1 MSLPLTR
8 AASER
13 SRARV
18 ANVPNL
24 RRELATCA
32 VAAVAPAGHVR
43 VVDAVAG
50 GFAGPYLRIGARVTR
65 LTQDG
70 DDAGPLDAPFHSV
83 VIGRRRVG
91 VRADDADVI
100 VWDGGGG
107 IDARWLASRLAP
119 GGVLV
124 LPRSCSAALTGLELR
139 HGPAATDE
147 VMLAY
152 DRRPARPIPE
162 ALLELDR
169 TMCVDRSRVL
179 GALSRAPW
187 IGPTAIAER
196 PAELA
201 AANADLLAALRT
213 QLRWGEP
220 DVRTLPWPEVTTHA
234 DASPGCDV
242 LAIMPHPDD
251 ETIYAG
257 GTIAGLS
264 RAGKTVNL
272 VVATDGAGGRGGP
285 DLARRRAVE
294 LLEATRILGVASV
307 QTLNWEDTGK
317 YRDAE
322 RTEPATAA
330 DAITAWT
337 LRQSLSDLIRV
348 IREHRPTTVLTL
360 DPELDPNLSLHGH
373 HLALGALVAVAFHLA
388 ADPEV
393 APAAGPAWAAAE
405 HRVIGSPY
413 VPSEADDVVAVD
425 VATKRRALGAHASQ
439 SFSTQRLLETLAN
452 EHVAHLERT
461 RAVQVRRAVDWTLA
475 VPIGAARI
483 VAPSDGWRARAERV
497 AIHRRDREALVDLLT
512 RQAGSRPADDAVTR
526 SLQTLRRP
534 DAVAVVTGQQVGWLG
549 GPGYALVKALAAVAL
564 ARRLEDQGI
573 AAVPVFWMATHDHDL
588 PEVAGAPTL
597 EGPRVRLAIEDRG
610 RAVGD
615 LPLPETIDDA
625 HADVL
630 ASLPVEARALATHLM
645 RHARAGTSFAE
656 GFARLLAELAH
667 GTGLLILDPDDEAF
681 ARLAAP
687 IYARELLG
695 ATPAAVP
702 LADGPTPAVVPIDR
716 DVCQVFF
723 VDDAG
728 RRQRLTRTE
737 TGVCWSGGSMDRDAI
752 ESMLRDAPQ
761 RLSPAALL
769 RPLVADHVLPVIA
782 SVAGPTESRY
792 LAQMQALYAWADVP
806 PSHVVTRP
814 SVVPIASADARV
826 LARFGGPSALRRDC
840 NAYATIGRHALPAR
854 TRRWLRRLD
863 DFADRVA
870 QARLEARGGRR
881 PDLVEL
887 REGLDA
893 LTTDAAASLDDLR
906 TAGSWPAH
914 RQALVALLDPRPLRL
929 ASAGPRPS
937 RDLTRVLRRLSQ
949 IRTSLL
955 RDGRRRAS
963 EAIAAWRRVAG
974 PVERRMTTVEWI
986 ARFGRETPTSL
997 LAALTHLDAPV
1008 VELYG
1013 STPT

>member
-1 MSLPLTR
+1 M
-8 AASER
+8 
-13 SRARV
+13 
-18 ANVPNL
+18 ANEPDL
-24 RRELATCA
+24 RRTLATCA
-32 VAAVAPAGHVR
+32 VASVAPAGHVR
-43 VVDAVAG
+43 VVDAVTG
-50 GFAGPYLRIGARVTR
+50 GVTKPYLRVGARVTR
-65 LTQDG
+65 LVRDG

-83 VIGRRRVG
+83 VVGRRRVG
-91 VRADDADVI
+91 VRSDDADLI

-107 IDARWLASRLAP
+107 IDPRWLASRLAP

-124 LPRSCSAALTGLELR
+124 LPRSCRDALAGLELR
-139 HGPAATDE
+139 PAPAATDD

-152 DRRPARPIPE
+152 DHRPARPIPG

-179 GALSRAPW
+179 AALARAPW

-196 PAELA
+196 PSKLA

-220 DVRTLPWPEVTTHA
+220 DVRTLPWPEVTTRS
-234 DASPGCDV
+234 DGTPGCDV

-285 DLARRRAVE
+285 DLGRRRAVE

-307 QTLNWEDTGK
+307 QTLTWEDTGK

-322 RTEPATAA
+322 RTEPLTAA

-373 HLALGALVAVAFHLA
+373 HLALGVLVAVAFHLA

-405 HRVIGSPY
+405 HRVVGSPH
-413 VPSEADDVVAVD
+413 VPGEGDDVVAVD
-425 VATKRRALGAHASQ
+425 AATKRRALVAHASQ
-439 SFSTQRLLETLAN
+439 SFSTQRLLDTL
-452 EHVAHLERT
+452 EGEEHLERT
-461 RAVQVRRAVDWTLA
+461 RAVQVRGAVDWTLA
-475 VPIGAARI
+475 VPIGVPRV
-483 VAPSDGWRARAERV
+483 VAPKDGWRAQAECV
-497 AIHRRDREALVDLLT
+497 AAHPRDRDALVDLLT
-512 RQAGSRPADDAVTR
+512 RQAGSRPADEAVTG

-534 DAVAVVTGQQVGWLG
+534 EAVAVVTGQQVGWLG

-564 ARRLEDQGI
+564 ARRLEAEGI

-597 EGPRVRLAIEDRG
+597 EGTKVRLAIEDRG
-610 RAVGD
+610 RPVGG
-615 LPLPETIDDA
+615 LSLPETIEEA
-625 HADVL
+625 NADVL
-630 ASLPVEARALATHLM
+630 AALPAGSRALAQRLM
-645 RHARAGTSFAE
+645 RHAGPATSFAE
-656 GFARLLAELAH
+656 AFARLLAELTH
-667 GTGLLILDPDDEAF
+667 GTGLLILDPDDPAF

-695 ATPAAVP
+695 TTPAAVP
-702 LADGPTPAVVPIDR
+702 LAQSTAPAVVPIDR
-716 DVCQVFF
+716 DVSQVFF

-728 RRQRLTRTE
+728 QRQRLTRTD
-737 TGVCWSGGSMDRDAI
+737 TGVGWPGGAMDRAAI
-752 ESMLRDAPQ
+752 ERMLRDAPQ
-761 RLSPAALL
+761 RFSPAALL
-769 RPLVADHVLPVIA
+769 RPLVADHVLPTIA

-792 LAQMQALYAWADVP
+792 LAQMQPLYAWADVA

-826 LARFGGPSALRRDC
+826 LARFGGPSALRCQD
-840 NAYATIGRHALPAR
+840 NPYATIGRIALPAR
-854 TRRWLRRLD
+854 ARRWLGRLD
-863 DFADRVA
+863 AFADAVA
-870 QARLEARGGRR
+870 QARAAAGDGRR
-881 PDLVEL
+881 VDLPEL
-887 REGLDA
+887 RAALA
-893 LTTDAAASLDDLR
+893 SLTTDAAASLEDLR
-906 TAGSWPAH
+906 SAESWPAH
-914 RQALVALLDPRPLRL
+914 RQAIAALLDPRPLQL
-929 ASAGPRPS
+929 ASAGPRSS
-937 RDLTRVLRRLSQ
+937 RHLTRALKRLNQLRA
-949 IRTSLL
+949 SLR
-955 RDGRRRAS
+955 RDGRRRAP

-974 PVERRMTTVEWI
+974 PVERRLTTVEWV
-986 ARFGRETPTSL
+986 ARFGRDAPASI
-997 LAALTHLDAPV
+997 LAALTRLEAPV

-1013 STPT
+1013 RAPT

>member
-8 AASER
+8 AVSDR
-13 SRARV
+13 SSARA
-18 ANVPNL
+18 AKVPNL
-24 RRELATCA
+24 QRELATCA

-50 GFAGPYLRIGARVTR
+50 GVAGPYLRIGARVTR
-65 LTQDG
+65 LTHDG

-83 VIGRRRVG
+83 LLGRRRVG
-91 VRADDADVI
+91 VRPDDADLI

-107 IDARWLASRLAP
+107 IDPRWLASRLAP

-124 LPRSCSAALTGLELR
+124 LPRSCSSALVDLELR
-139 HGPAATDE
+139 AAPAATDE

-152 DRRPARPIPE
+152 DRRPARPIPD

-179 GALSRAPW
+179 AALSRTPW
-187 IGPTAIAER
+187 IGPTAIAED
-196 PAELA
+196 ASALT

-220 DVRTLPWPEVTTHA
+220 DVRTLPWPEVTTRS
-234 DASPGCDV
+234 DAAPGCDV

-264 RAGKTVNL
+264 RAGKTINV

-285 DLARRRAVE
+285 DLGRRRAVE

-307 QTLNWEDTGK
+307 QTLTWQDTGK

-322 RTEPATAA
+322 RTEPMTAA

-337 LRQSLSDLIRV
+337 LRQTLSDLIRV

-373 HLALGALVAVAFHLA
+373 HLALGVLVAVAFHLA

-413 VPSEADDVVAVD
+413 VASEADDVVAVD
-425 VATKRRALGAHASQ
+425 AATKRRALQAHASQ
-439 SFSTQRLLETLAN
+439 SFSTQRLLETLQRQD
-452 EHVAHLERT
+452 VAHLERT

-475 VPIGAARI
+475 VPAGPPGM

-497 AIHRRDREALVDLLT
+497 ATHPRDRDALVDLLT
-512 RQAGSRPADDAVTR
+512 RQAGSRPADAAVDR

-564 ARRLEDQGI
+564 ARRLQAQGI
-573 AAVPVFWMATHDHDL
+573 ATVPVFWMATQDHDL
-588 PEVAGAPTL
+588 PEVAAAPTL
-597 EGPRVRLAIEDRG
+597 EGEKVRLAIEDRG
-610 RAVGD
+610 RPVGD
-615 LPLPETIDDA
+615 LSLPSTIDEA
-625 HADVL
+625 NSDVL
-630 ASLPVEARALATHLM
+630 ATLPASRRALARDLI
-645 RHARAGTSFAE
+645 RHAQAGTSFAE
-656 GFARLLAELAH
+656 AFARLLAELTH
-667 GTGLLILDPDDEAF
+667 GTGLLILDPSDEAF

-702 LADGPTPAVVPIDR
+702 LHDSAAPAVVPIDR
-716 DVCQVFF
+716 DVSQVFF
-723 VDDAG
+723 VDDTG

-737 TGVCWSGGSMDRDAI
+737 TGVCWPAGAMDRAALERI
-752 ESMLRDAPQ
+752 LVDAPQ

-792 LAQMQALYAWADVP
+792 LAQMQPLYAWADVP

-826 LARFGGPSALRRDC
+826 LARFGGPSALRRDA
-840 NAYATIGRHALPAR
+840 NASVTIGRLALPAR
-854 TRRWLRRLD
+854 ARRWLRRLD
-863 DFADRVA
+863 ALAERVA
-870 QARLEARGGRR
+870 QARAEARSGRR
-881 PDLVEL
+881 PDLTEL
-887 REGLDA
+887 RDGLAA
-893 LTTDAAASLDDLR
+893 LMTDATASLEDLR
-906 TAGSWPAH
+906 SAESWPAH

-937 RDLTRVLRRLSQ
+937 RDLTRVLRRLGQ
-949 IRTSLL
+949 IRASLL
-955 RDGRRRAS
+955 RDGRRRVP

-974 PVERRMTTVEWI
+974 PVERRMTTVEWV
-986 ARFGRETPTSL
+986 ARFGRETPTSI
-997 LAALTHLDAPV
+997 LAALSHLDGSV

-1013 STPT
+1013 SAAR